1 MQGALCAKAVQ
12 PQGVEANLHMPG
24 QARARQGRPA
34 SPPSL
39 PQLDSRQPTIATI
52 IAIVAMSSPPSNA
65 SAAPSSASG
74 GTEGGAAPPR
84 RFANAVHAVERVLS
98 FRGPA
103 SQSPQ
108 PQQQQKARPS
118 LGPLHLDIDRAI
130 PLDAF
135 GSDEFPHIDDEHLD
149 ALFPAPQFEGVRNN
163 VRAAIEDMKLN
174 FSLDP
179 KLLANE
185 RSETNQGYHAIALL
199 LSRLQVRPADG
210 GIDGQ
215 RPGQHAGAAGEGDEG
230 SSKDRDGTVASS
242 SRHRVGGGNTTAP
255 PPRSFETHDLL
266 KAIDRKDT
274 ETILAIRDANFD
286 LLLDLSYGGSTGKT
300 SSAAAQAGGTSNT
313 PLGYA
318 IGLGKGWEG
327 ISIVLVGAL
336 SKFVNTLPDDDDD
349 DDGANVVVQP
359 PALAPGEGL
368 NARHKR
374 RPAKVELD
382 PHTLMRLRKVRV
394 NLKLAID
401 HSIFTDQT
409 RLLASYM
416 QVSARGG
423 TGRRVAWRWRKIA
436 DPFSSLFAAAC
447 LPIRAWP
454 VEPLLNPAGGDAVGQ
469 ARSAVL
475 QFVTDALRH
484 KTDRVAAVKDYVSNA
499 TGDLVLMA
507 LWDLVK
513 LSPVEMQAYNPDG
526 GGGEVEDLGRLL
538 PLFYFARDDRVT
550 AAFVERTTRLDK
562 LLDGVEAGQR
572 VRAKRNASA
581 WKLARSIVEA
591 LQEGSRRKS
600 ADERMQV
607 IRSKLERRAG

>member
-1 MQGALCAKAVQ
+1 
-12 PQGVEANLHMPG
+12 
-24 QARARQGRPA
+24 
-34 SPPSL
+34 
-39 PQLDSRQPTIATI
+39 
-52 IAIVAMSSPPSNA
+52 MSSPPSNA

-416 QVSARGG
+416 QVLVMSEGSQFLYASIS
-423 TGRRVAWRWRKIA
+423 TVQH
-436 DPFSSLFAAAC
+436 S
-447 LPIRAWP
+447 
-454 VEPLLNPAGGDAVGQ
+454 LLNPAGGDAVGQ